1 MYEIV
6 GVVADSRYSDIRGVV
21 PPQVFAPVTQFPPN
35 GRWAYVM
42 VRSDGASAPALA
54 GIRRLLAA
62 RHPDMAVEFIDL
74 KQEVQAQLVRDRLMA
89 MVSGFFGLLAVVLAT
104 VGLYGVIAY
113 LVTSRRGEI
122 GVRLALGAQRAQVI
136 GLIMREAGRLLVLGT
151 VLGTLLALAAAR
163 GAASL
168 LFGLQPR
175 DPFTFATAALV
186 LAVTAGAAALLPALR
201 AARVDPMVALR
212 QE

>member
-1 MYEIV
+1 ML
-6 GVVADSRYSDIRGVV
+6 
-21 PPQVFAPVTQFPPN
+21 
-35 GRWAYVM
+35 
-42 VRSDGASAPALA
+42 RSEGASAPVIA
-54 GIRRLLAA
+54 GIKRLLAG
-62 RHPDMAVEFIDL
+62 RHPDVAAEFFSL
-74 KQEVQAQLVRDRLMA
+74 KEEVQGQMVRDRLMA
-89 MVSGFFGLLAVVLAT
+89 LVSGFFGLLAVLLAT

-113 LVTSRRGEI
+113 LVASRRGEI
-122 GVRLALGAQRAQVI
+122 GIRLALGAQRAGVI
-136 GLIMREAGRLLVLGT
+136 GLILREAGRLLVLGT
-151 VLGTLLALAAAR
+151 VLGTLVALAATR

-175 DPFTFATAALV
+175 DPVTFAAAALV

>member
-1 MYEIV
+1 V
-6 GVVADSRYSDIRGVV
+6 
-21 PPQVFAPVTQFPPN
+21 
-35 GRWAYVM
+35 
-42 VRSDGASAPALA
+42 L
-54 GIRRLLAA
+54 
-62 RHPDMAVEFIDL
+62 
-74 KQEVQAQLVRDRLMA
+74 
-89 MVSGFFGLLAVVLAT
+89 LAT

-113 LVTSRRGEI
+113 LVASRRGEI
-122 GVRLALGAQRAQVI
+122 GIRLALGAQRAQVI
-136 GLIMREAGRLLVLGT
+136 GLVMGEAARLIVLGT
-151 VLGTLLALAAAR
+151 VLGTVIALAAAR

-175 DPFTFATAALV
+175 DPLTFATAALV